1 MTQVTLLITIAQVTL
16 LIKIAQVTLLSEIT
30 ITQIALLY
38 GISIA

>member
-16 LIKIAQVTLLSEIT
+16 LIKIAQVTLHSEIT